1 MRGKKMVDNVTVG
14 GVCAQSP
21 SFMPDLDGGKNKAQ
35 LIVDDIVAYLK
46 NPSVYSLEKAGP
58 LNHFVNNC
66 SEIEPWVLIGG
77 GLIIIVSTSEQDP
90 EGLIV
95 TVGDIE
101 GKYATQIP
109 VPPALT
115 TSLKDIFIRPHTN
128 ADDESFTK
136 EQIKANSKYVIV
148 DYNCKVYFNEKPED
162 LVVCRHISLQYCIDS
177 MNENTGKVPLK
188 ECYSTP
194 EGIQQHIP
202 YELDQQFENLKNNPP
217 PGTFVVASDK
227 FGEILSVFFHR
238 MEKEQLTHM
247 AAIVKSQTHAMAV
260 RLRIKQTPAGETEY
274 VVSFYDPNATNTAV
288 RYKAKNCDSF
298 GSLQTFINI
307 ELANIKWVKTEICS
321 ECVGIIPYLPREQA
335 HLLSGIENELQ
346 PPLSPSALYLLMQMG
361 TYENIVLFFD
371 KLQNSQEMTVSKI
384 LEILAAK
391 GPGGTYGLC
400 MSLQHDNLNRIN
412 KYITNLK
419 ELTRKFNFSQEDLET
434 LLLAKDNRGVS
445 AIFVALSKNKN
456 KNESVKALLSAI
468 DDFEKEFGVNKNE
481 ILLYIGKEIDTIY
494 DLNSA
499 IRTNDYNVVNIL
511 LANIKAK
518 MFKNEINKEDILKL
532 MAAREKVA
540 GASDKW
546 TKASGLYSAI
556 VKGHTEIVAA
566 WMETAEVIASHYEN
580 DKDVVRELL
589 SLSRNNAVCSLYVAS
604 YKTMSK
610 QVIDVYLNAAIR
622 LALQHGF
629 TFDEIVEQFT
639 RDFDGKSFSHVVEK
653 ADDIYMGLWLKIFKI
668 VVGENENYL
677 KDVMMQLEAKNN
689 EGKYVISKANG
700 NPVFKELFW
709 KAIDEF
715 NFPQEELIRLKQYR
729 SL

>member
-1 MRGKKMVDNVTVG
+1 MVDNVTVG
-14 GVCAQSP
+14 SVCAQSP
-21 SFMPDLDGGKNKAQ
+21 SFMPELDGGKNKTQ

-46 NPSVYSLEKAGP
+46 NPSVYSLEKEGP
-58 LNHFVNNC
+58 LNYFFNNC

-90 EGLIV
+90 ESLIV

-109 VPPALT
+109 VPPSLT

-136 EQIKANSKYVIV
+136 EQKKANSKYDIV

-194 EGIQQHIP
+194 EGIQQHFP
-202 YELDQQFENLKNNPP
+202 YELDQQFDNLINNPP
-217 PGTFVVASDK
+217 PGTCVVASDK

-238 MEKEQLTHM
+238 MEKEKLTHM
-247 AAIVKSQTHAMAV
+247 AAIVKSQKHAMAV

-298 GSLQTFINI
+298 GSLQSFINI

-335 HLLSGIENELQ
+335 HLLSGIDNELQ

-361 TYENIVLFFD
+361 TYENIVIFFD
-371 KLQNSQEMTVSKI
+371 KLRNSQEMTVSKV

-400 MSLQHDNLNRIN
+400 MSLQHDNLNKIN
-412 KYITNLK
+412 EYIKNLK
-419 ELTRKFNFSQEDLET
+419 ELARKFNFSREDLET

-445 AIFVALSKNKN
+445 AISVALSKNK
-456 KNESVKALLSAI
+456 KESVKVLFLAI
-468 DDFEKEFGVNKNE
+468 DEFEKEFGVNKNE
-481 ILLYIGKEIDTIY
+481 MLFYIGKKTCSTY

-499 IRTNDYNVVNIL
+499 I
-511 LANIKAK
+511 
-518 MFKNEINKEDILKL
+518 
-532 MAAREKVA
+532 
-540 GASDKW
+540 
-546 TKASGLYSAI
+546 
-556 VKGHTEIVAA
+556 
-566 WMETAEVIASHYEN
+566 
-580 DKDVVRELL
+580 
-589 SLSRNNAVCSLYVAS
+589 
-604 YKTMSK
+604 
-610 QVIDVYLNAAIR
+610 
-622 LALQHGF
+622 
-629 TFDEIVEQFT
+629 
-639 RDFDGKSFSHVVEK
+639 
-653 ADDIYMGLWLKIFKI
+653 
-668 VVGENENYL
+668 
-677 KDVMMQLEAKNN
+677 
-689 EGKYVISKANG
+689 
-700 NPVFKELFW
+700 
-709 KAIDEF
+709 
-715 NFPQEELIRLKQYR
+715 
-729 SL
+729 

>member
-1 MRGKKMVDNVTVG
+1 MVDNVTVSR
-14 GVCAQSP
+14 VCIQSP
-21 SFMPDLDGGKNKAQ
+21 SFVPDLDGEKNKSQ
-35 LIVDDIVAYLK
+35 LFVDDIVAYLK
-46 NPSVYSLEKAGP
+46 SPSVYSLEKEGP
-58 LNHFVNNC
+58 LNHFVNHC
-66 SEIEPWVLIGG
+66 SEVELGFYSDGAYSILVSRSKQQPEGMILTVSDADAINIVHISVSPVLIKF
-77 GLIIIVSTSEQDP
+77 LD
-90 EGLIV
+90 
-95 TVGDIE
+95 
-101 GKYATQIP
+101 
-109 VPPALT
+109 
-115 TSLKDIFIRPHTN
+115 DIFTCLHTYP
-128 ADDESFTK
+128 DDESFTK
-136 EQIKANSKYVIV
+136 EQIKANSKYDIV
-148 DYNCKVYFNEKPED
+148 DYNCLLHFTGKPKSLIE
-162 LVVCRHISLQYCIDS
+162 CRHFALQYCIDS
-177 MNENTGKVPLK
+177 MNEHTGKVPLK
-188 ECYSTP
+188 AYYSSP
-194 EGIQQHIP
+194 EDIQKHIP
-202 YELDQQFENLKNNPP
+202 FELEQQFNNLQKNPP
-217 PGTFVVASDK
+217 PGTCVVASDK
-227 FGEILSVFFHR
+227 FGEALSVFFHR
-238 MEKEQLTHM
+238 MEKEKLTHM
-247 AAIVKSQTHAMAV
+247 TAIVQSQTHAMAV
-260 RLRIKQTPAGETEY
+260 RLRIKKTPAGETEY

-288 RYKAKNCDSF
+288 RYKANNCDSF
-298 GSLQTFINI
+298 GSLQSFINI
-307 ELANIKWVKTEICS
+307 QQAKQKWVITDSCS
-321 ECVGIIPYLPREQA
+321 ECVGITPYLPREQA

-346 PPLSPSALYLLMQMG
+346 PPLSPPALFLLMRMG
-361 TYENIVLFFD
+361 IYKNIVLFFD
-371 KLQNSQEMTVSKI
+371 KLKNSQEMTASKA
-384 LEILAAK
+384 LDILAAK
-391 GPGGTYGLC
+391 SPEGIYGLC
-400 MSLQHDNLNRIN
+400 VLLYHNIIDKFNE
-412 KYITNLK
+412 YITNLK
-419 ELTRKFNFSQEDLET
+419 ELTRKYNFSQEDLET
-434 LLLAKDNRGVS
+434 LLLAKDNLGVS
-445 AIFVALSKNKN
+445 WIPRALKNNQN
-456 KNESVKALLSAI
+456 KIVKAWLLAI

-481 ILLYIGKEIDTIY
+481 ILLRIGKEIDSID

-518 MFKNEINKEDILKL
+518 MFKNELNKEDILKL

-629 TFDEIVEQFT
+629 TFDEILEQFT
-639 RDFDGKSFSHVVEK
+639 RDFDGKSFSLAVEK

-715 NFPQEELIRLKQYR
+715 NFPQEELNRLKQYR

>member
-1 MRGKKMVDNVTVG
+1 MVDNVTVG

>member
-1 MRGKKMVDNVTVG
+1 MVDNVTVG

-21 SFMPDLDGGKNKAQ
+21 SFVPDLDGEKNKSQ
-35 LIVDDIVAYLK
+35 LFVDDIVAYLK
-46 NPSVYSLEKAGP
+46 SPSVYSLEKEGP
-58 LNHFVNNC
+58 LNHFVNHC
-66 SEIEPWVLIGG
+66 SEVELGFYSDGAYSILVSRSKQQPEGMILTVSDADAINIVHISVSPVLIKF
-77 GLIIIVSTSEQDP
+77 LD
-90 EGLIV
+90 
-95 TVGDIE
+95 
-101 GKYATQIP
+101 
-109 VPPALT
+109 
-115 TSLKDIFIRPHTN
+115 DIFTCLHTYP
-128 ADDESFTK
+128 DDESFTK
-136 EQIKANSKYVIV
+136 EQIKANSKYDIV
-148 DYNCKVYFNEKPED
+148 DYNCLLHFTGKPKSLIE
-162 LVVCRHISLQYCIDS
+162 CRHFALQYCIDS
-177 MNENTGKVPLK
+177 MNEHTGKVPLK
-188 ECYSTP
+188 AYYSSP
-194 EGIQQHIP
+194 EDIQKHIP
-202 YELDQQFENLKNNPP
+202 FELEQQFNNLQKNPP
-217 PGTFVVASDK
+217 PGTCVVASDK
-227 FGEILSVFFHR
+227 FGEALSVFFHR
-238 MEKEQLTHM
+238 MEKEKLTHM
-247 AAIVKSQTHAMAV
+247 TAIVQSQTHAMAV
-260 RLRIKQTPAGETEY
+260 RLRIKKTPAGETEY

-288 RYKAKNCDSF
+288 RYKANNCDSF
-298 GSLQTFINI
+298 GSLQSFINI
-307 ELANIKWVKTEICS
+307 QQAKQKWVITDICS
-321 ECVGIIPYLPREQA
+321 ECVGITPYLPREQA

-346 PPLSPSALYLLMQMG
+346 PPLSPPALFLLMRMG
-361 TYENIVLFFD
+361 IYKNIVLFFD
-371 KLQNSQEMTVSKI
+371 KLKNSQEMTASKA
-384 LEILAAK
+384 LDILAAK
-391 GPGGTYGLC
+391 SPEGIYGLC
-400 MSLQHDNLNRIN
+400 VLLYHNTIDKFNE
-412 KYITNLK
+412 YITNLK
-419 ELTRKFNFSQEDLET
+419 ELTRKYNFSQEDLET
-434 LLLAKDNRGVS
+434 LLLAKDNLGVS
-445 AIFVALSKNKN
+445 WIPRALKNNQN
-456 KNESVKALLSAI
+456 KIVKAWLLAI

-481 ILLYIGKEIDTIY
+481 ILLRIGKEIDSI
-494 DLNSA
+494 DNLNSA
-499 IRTNDYNVVNIL
+499 IRTNDYNVVSIL

-518 MFKNEINKEDILKL
+518 MFKNELNKEDILKL

-653 ADDIYMGLWLKIFKI
+653 ADDIYIGLWLKIFKI

-689 EGKYVISKANG
+689 EGKSVISQANG

-715 NFPQEELIRLKQYR
+715 NFPQEEFNRLKQYR

>member
-1 MRGKKMVDNVTVG
+1 MVDNVTVSR
-14 GVCAQSP
+14 VCIQSP
-21 SFMPDLDGGKNKAQ
+21 SFVPDLDGEKNKSQ
-35 LIVDDIVAYLK
+35 LFVDDIVAYLK
-46 NPSVYSLEKAGP
+46 SPSVYSLEKEGP
-58 LNHFVNNC
+58 LNHFVNHC
-66 SEIEPWVLIGG
+66 SEVELGFYSDGAYSILVSRSKQQPEGMILTVSDADAINIVHISVSPVLIKF
-77 GLIIIVSTSEQDP
+77 LD
-90 EGLIV
+90 
-95 TVGDIE
+95 
-101 GKYATQIP
+101 
-109 VPPALT
+109 
-115 TSLKDIFIRPHTN
+115 DIFTCLHTYP
-128 ADDESFTK
+128 DDESFTK
-136 EQIKANSKYVIV
+136 EQIKANSKYDIV
-148 DYNCKVYFNEKPED
+148 DYNCLLHFTGKPKSLIE
-162 LVVCRHISLQYCIDS
+162 CRHFALQYCIDS
-177 MNENTGKVPLK
+177 MNEHTGKVPLK
-188 ECYSTP
+188 AYYSSP
-194 EGIQQHIP
+194 EDIQKHIP
-202 YELDQQFENLKNNPP
+202 FELEQQFNNLQKNPP
-217 PGTFVVASDK
+217 PGTCVVASDK
-227 FGEILSVFFHR
+227 FGEALSVFFHR
-238 MEKEQLTHM
+238 MEKEKLTHM
-247 AAIVKSQTHAMAV
+247 TAIVQSQTHAMAV
-260 RLRIKQTPAGETEY
+260 RLRIKKTPAGETEY

-288 RYKAKNCDSF
+288 RYKANNCDSF
-298 GSLQTFINI
+298 GSLQSFINI
-307 ELANIKWVKTEICS
+307 KQAKQKWVITDICS
-321 ECVGIIPYLPREQA
+321 ECVGITPYLPREQA

-346 PPLSPSALYLLMQMG
+346 PPLSPPALFLLMRMG
-361 TYENIVLFFD
+361 IYKNIVLFFD
-371 KLQNSQEMTVSKI
+371 KLKNSQEMTASKA
-384 LEILAAK
+384 LDILAAK
-391 GPGGTYGLC
+391 SPEGIYGLC
-400 MSLQHDNLNRIN
+400 VLLYHNTIDKFNE
-412 KYITNLK
+412 YITNLK
-419 ELTRKFNFSQEDLET
+419 ELTRKYNFSQEDLET
-434 LLLAKDNRGVS
+434 LLLAKDNLGVS
-445 AIFVALSKNKN
+445 WIPRALKNNQN
-456 KNESVKALLSAI
+456 KIVKAWLLAI

-481 ILLYIGKEIDTIY
+481 ILLRIGKEIDSID

-518 MFKNEINKEDILKL
+518 MFKNELNKEDILKL

-629 TFDEIVEQFT
+629 TFDEILEQFT
-639 RDFDGKSFSHVVEK
+639 RDFDGKSFSLAVEK

-715 NFPQEELIRLKQYR
+715 NFPQEELNRLKQYR

>member
-14 GVCAQSP
+14 SVCAQSP
-21 SFMPDLDGGKNKAQ
+21 SFMPDLDGEKNKSQ
-35 LIVDDIVAYLK
+35 LFVDDIVAYLK
-46 NPSVYSLEKAGP
+46 SPSVYSLEKEGP
-58 LNHFVNNC
+58 LNHFVNHC
-66 SEIEPWVLIGG
+66 SEVELGFYSDGAYSILVSRSKQQPEGMILTVSDADAINIVHISVSPVLIKF
-77 GLIIIVSTSEQDP
+77 LD
-90 EGLIV
+90 
-95 TVGDIE
+95 
-101 GKYATQIP
+101 
-109 VPPALT
+109 
-115 TSLKDIFIRPHTN
+115 DIFTCLHTYP
-128 ADDESFTK
+128 DDESFTK
-136 EQIKANSKYVIV
+136 EQIKANSKYNIV
-148 DYNCKVYFNEKPED
+148 DYNCLLHFTGKPKSLIE
-162 LVVCRHISLQYCIDS
+162 CRHFALQYCMDS
-177 MNENTGKVPLK
+177 MNEHTGKVPLK
-188 ECYSTP
+188 AYYSSP
-194 EGIQQHIP
+194 EDIQKHIP
-202 YELDQQFENLKNNPP
+202 FELEQQFNNLEKNPP
-217 PGTFVVASDK
+217 PGTCVVASDK
-227 FGEILSVFFHR
+227 FGEALSVFFHR
-238 MEKEQLTHM
+238 MEKEKLTHM
-247 AAIVKSQTHAMAV
+247 AAIVQSQTHAMAV
-260 RLRIKQTPAGETEY
+260 RLRIKKTPAGETEY

-288 RYKAKNCDSF
+288 RYKANNFDSF
-298 GSLQTFINI
+298 GSLQSFINI
-307 ELANIKWVKTEICS
+307 QQAKQKWVITDICS
-321 ECVGIIPYLPREQA
+321 ECVGITPYLPREQA

-346 PPLSPSALYLLMQMG
+346 PPLSPPALFLLMRMG
-361 TYENIVLFFD
+361 IYKNIVLFFD
-371 KLQNSQEMTVSKI
+371 KLKNSQEMTASKA
-384 LEILAAK
+384 LDILAAK
-391 GPGGTYGLC
+391 SPEGIYGLC
-400 MSLQHDNLNRIN
+400 VLLYHNTIDKFNE
-412 KYITNLK
+412 YITNLK
-419 ELTRKFNFSQEDLET
+419 ELTRKYNFSQEDLET
-434 LLLAKDNRGVS
+434 LLLAKDNLGVS
-445 AIFVALSKNKN
+445 WIPRALKNNQN
-456 KNESVKALLSAI
+456 KIVKAWLLAI

-481 ILLYIGKEIDTIY
+481 ILLRIGKEIDSID

-499 IRTNDYNVVNIL
+499 IRTNNYNVVNIL

-518 MFKNEINKEDILKL
+518 MFKNELNKEDILKL

-546 TKASGLYSAI
+546 TKASGLYSSI

-689 EGKYVISKANG
+689 EGKSVISQANG

-715 NFPQEELIRLKQYR
+715 NFPQEELNRLNQYR

>member
-1 MRGKKMVDNVTVG
+1 MRGKKMVDNVTVSR
-14 GVCAQSP
+14 VCIQSP
-21 SFMPDLDGGKNKAQ
+21 SFVPDLDGEKNKSQ
-35 LIVDDIVAYLK
+35 LFVDDIVAYLK
-46 NPSVYSLEKAGP
+46 SPSVYSLEKEGP
-58 LNHFVNNC
+58 LNHFVNHC
-66 SEIEPWVLIGG
+66 SEVELGFYSDGAYSILVSRSKQQPEGMILTVSDADAINIVHISVSPVLIKF
-77 GLIIIVSTSEQDP
+77 LD
-90 EGLIV
+90 
-95 TVGDIE
+95 
-101 GKYATQIP
+101 
-109 VPPALT
+109 
-115 TSLKDIFIRPHTN
+115 DIFTCLHTYP
-128 ADDESFTK
+128 DDESFTK
-136 EQIKANSKYVIV
+136 EQIKANSKYDIV
-148 DYNCKVYFNEKPED
+148 DYNCLLHFTGKPKSLIE
-162 LVVCRHISLQYCIDS
+162 CRHFALQYCIDS
-177 MNENTGKVPLK
+177 MNEHTGKVPLK
-188 ECYSTP
+188 AYYSSP
-194 EGIQQHIP
+194 EDIQKHIP
-202 YELDQQFENLKNNPP
+202 FELEQQFNNLQKNPP
-217 PGTFVVASDK
+217 PGTCVVASDK
-227 FGEILSVFFHR
+227 FGEALSVFFHR
-238 MEKEQLTHM
+238 MEKEKLTHM
-247 AAIVKSQTHAMAV
+247 TAIVQSQTHAMAV
-260 RLRIKQTPAGETEY
+260 RLRIKKTPAGETEY

-288 RYKAKNCDSF
+288 RYKANNCDSF
-298 GSLQTFINI
+298 GSLQSFINI
-307 ELANIKWVKTEICS
+307 QQAKQKWVITDICS
-321 ECVGIIPYLPREQA
+321 ECVGITPYLPREQA

-346 PPLSPSALYLLMQMG
+346 PPLSPPALFLLMRMG
-361 TYENIVLFFD
+361 IYKNIVLFFD
-371 KLQNSQEMTVSKI
+371 KLKNSQEMTASKA
-384 LEILAAK
+384 LDILAAK
-391 GPGGTYGLC
+391 SPEGIYGLC
-400 MSLQHDNLNRIN
+400 VLLYHNTIDKFNE
-412 KYITNLK
+412 YITNLK
-419 ELTRKFNFSQEDLET
+419 ELTRKYNFSQEDLET
-434 LLLAKDNRGVS
+434 LLLAKDNLGVS
-445 AIFVALSKNKN
+445 WISRALKNNQN
-456 KNESVKALLSAI
+456 KIVKAWLLAI

-481 ILLYIGKEIDTIY
+481 ILLRIGKEIDSID

-518 MFKNEINKEDILKL
+518 MFKNELNKEDILKL

-629 TFDEIVEQFT
+629 TFDEILEQFT
-639 RDFDGKSFSHVVEK
+639 RDFDGKSFSHVVTNE
-653 ADDIYMGLWLKIFKI
+653 DDIHMGLWLKIFKI

-715 NFPQEELIRLKQYR
+715 NFPQEELNRLKQYR

>member
-21 SFMPDLDGGKNKAQ
+21 SFVPDLDGEKNKSQ
-35 LIVDDIVAYLK
+35 LFVDDIVAYLK
-46 NPSVYSLEKAGP
+46 SPSVYSLEKEGP
-58 LNHFVNNC
+58 LNHFVNHC
-66 SEIEPWVLIGG
+66 SEVELGFYSDGAYSILVSRSKQQPEGMILTVSDADAINIVHISVSPVLIKF
-77 GLIIIVSTSEQDP
+77 LD
-90 EGLIV
+90 
-95 TVGDIE
+95 
-101 GKYATQIP
+101 
-109 VPPALT
+109 
-115 TSLKDIFIRPHTN
+115 DIFTCLHTYP
-128 ADDESFTK
+128 DDESFTK
-136 EQIKANSKYVIV
+136 EQIKANSKYDIV
-148 DYNCKVYFNEKPED
+148 DYNCLLHFTGKPKSLIE
-162 LVVCRHISLQYCIDS
+162 CRHFALQYCIDS
-177 MNENTGKVPLK
+177 MNEHTGKVPLK
-188 ECYSTP
+188 AYYSSP
-194 EGIQQHIP
+194 EDIQKHIP
-202 YELDQQFENLKNNPP
+202 FELEQQFNNLQKNPP
-217 PGTFVVASDK
+217 PGTCVVASDK
-227 FGEILSVFFHR
+227 FGEALSVFFHR
-238 MEKEQLTHM
+238 MEKEKLTHM
-247 AAIVKSQTHAMAV
+247 TAIVQSQTHAMAV
-260 RLRIKQTPAGETEY
+260 RLRIKKTPAGETEY

-288 RYKAKNCDSF
+288 RYKANNCDSF
-298 GSLQTFINI
+298 GSLQSFINI
-307 ELANIKWVKTEICS
+307 QQAKQKWVITDICS
-321 ECVGIIPYLPREQA
+321 ECVGITPYLPREQA

-346 PPLSPSALYLLMQMG
+346 PPLSPPALFLLMRMG
-361 TYENIVLFFD
+361 IYKNIVLFFD
-371 KLQNSQEMTVSKI
+371 KLKNSQEMTASKA
-384 LEILAAK
+384 LDILAAK
-391 GPGGTYGLC
+391 SPEGIYGLC
-400 MSLQHDNLNRIN
+400 VLLYHNTIDKFNE
-412 KYITNLK
+412 YITNLK
-419 ELTRKFNFSQEDLET
+419 ELTRKYNFSQEDLET
-434 LLLAKDNRGVS
+434 LLLAKDNLGVS
-445 AIFVALSKNKN
+445 WIPRALKNNQN
-456 KNESVKALLSAI
+456 KIVKAWLLAI

-481 ILLYIGKEIDTIY
+481 ILLRIGKEIDSID

-499 IRTNDYNVVNIL
+499 IRTNDYNVVSIL

-518 MFKNEINKEDILKL
+518 IFKNELNKEDILKL

-689 EGKYVISKANG
+689 EGKSVISQANG

-715 NFPQEELIRLKQYR
+715 NFPQEEFNRLKQYR

>member
-1 MRGKKMVDNVTVG
+1 
-14 GVCAQSP
+14 SP
-21 SFMPDLDGGKNKAQ
+21 SFVPDLDGEKNKSQ
-35 LIVDDIVAYLK
+35 LFVDDIVAYLK
-46 NPSVYSLEKAGP
+46 SPSVYSLEKEGP
-58 LNHFVNNC
+58 LNHFVNHC
-66 SEIEPWVLIGG
+66 SEVELGFYSDGAYSILVSRSKQQPEGMILTVSDADAINIVHISVSPVLIKF
-77 GLIIIVSTSEQDP
+77 LD
-90 EGLIV
+90 
-95 TVGDIE
+95 
-101 GKYATQIP
+101 
-109 VPPALT
+109 
-115 TSLKDIFIRPHTN
+115 DIFTCLHTYP
-128 ADDESFTK
+128 DDESFTK
-136 EQIKANSKYVIV
+136 EQIKANSKYDIV
-148 DYNCKVYFNEKPED
+148 DYNCLLHFTGKPKSLIE
-162 LVVCRHISLQYCIDS
+162 CRHFALQYCIDS
-177 MNENTGKVPLK
+177 MNEHTGKVPLK
-188 ECYSTP
+188 AYYSSP
-194 EGIQQHIP
+194 EDIQKHIP
-202 YELDQQFENLKNNPP
+202 FELEQQFNNLQKNPP
-217 PGTFVVASDK
+217 PGTCVVASDK
-227 FGEILSVFFHR
+227 FGEALSVFFHR
-238 MEKEQLTHM
+238 MEKEKLTHM
-247 AAIVKSQTHAMAV
+247 TAIVQSQTHAMAV
-260 RLRIKQTPAGETEY
+260 RLRIKKTPAGETEY

-288 RYKAKNCDSF
+288 RYKANNCDSF
-298 GSLQTFINI
+298 GSLQSFINI
-307 ELANIKWVKTEICS
+307 QQAKQKWVITDICS
-321 ECVGIIPYLPREQA
+321 ECVGITPYLPREQA

-346 PPLSPSALYLLMQMG
+346 PPLSPPALFLLMRMG
-361 TYENIVLFFD
+361 IYKNIVLFFD
-371 KLQNSQEMTVSKI
+371 KLKNSQEMTASKA
-384 LEILAAK
+384 LDILAAK
-391 GPGGTYGLC
+391 SPEGIYGLC
-400 MSLQHDNLNRIN
+400 VLLYHNTIDKFNE
-412 KYITNLK
+412 YITNLK
-419 ELTRKFNFSQEDLET
+419 ELTRKYNFSQEDLET
-434 LLLAKDNRGVS
+434 LLLAKDNLGVS
-445 AIFVALSKNKN
+445 WIPRALKNNQN
-456 KNESVKALLSAI
+456 KIVKAWLLAI

-481 ILLYIGKEIDTIY
+481 ILLRIGKEIDSID

-499 IRTNDYNVVNIL
+499 IRTNDYNVVSIL

-518 MFKNEINKEDILKL
+518 MFKDELNKEDILKL

-689 EGKYVISKANG
+689 EGKSVISQANG

-715 NFPQEELIRLKQYR
+715 NFPQEELNRLNQYR